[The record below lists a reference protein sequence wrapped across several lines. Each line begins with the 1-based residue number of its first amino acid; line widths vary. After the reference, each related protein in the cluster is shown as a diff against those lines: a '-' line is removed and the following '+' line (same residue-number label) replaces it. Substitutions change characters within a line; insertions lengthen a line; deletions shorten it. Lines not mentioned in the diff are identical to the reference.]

1 MQYEFPILP
10 NMLELNRKTKRKD
23 ANLKIKIPEELAEDL
38 MKQYFRQPA
47 KFKNIKIIYEE

>member
-1 MQYEFPILP
+1 
-10 NMLELNRKTKRKD
+10 MLELNRKTKRKD